1 MGPPSTPAIHRG
13 PNTANRV
20 VATQNYEAVKED
32 EICVNQGDVLEVIA
46 TNAQGEHNYT
56 LVHVSS
62 SRKHNTRVSV
72 IF

>member
-46 TNAQGEHNYT
+46 TNAQGRTIIHLSMCLLQENT
-56 LVHVSS
+56 ILV
-62 SRKHNTRVSV
+62 
-72 IF
+72 FL